1 VPAGVVSH
9 KADLMLLDA
18 LVCRDT
24 HTHKH
29 RIQSMKRVAASSA
42 AKQLGSVALIRKRD
56 KAVTAQLMSMSSGM
70 HLTSEGNCKLD
81 ICMQM
86 KCGVSWGLPD

>member
-1 VPAGVVSH
+1 MPDGVVSH
-9 KADLMLLDA
+9 RADLMLLDA
-18 LVCRDT
+18 LVCR

-29 RIQSMKRVAASSA
+29 RLQSMKRVAASSA
-42 AKQLGSVALIRKRD
+42 AKQLGSVALIRKHD
-56 KAVTAQLMSMSSGM
+56 KAVTAHLMSMSSGM